1 MKVRLALVV
10 LGLLVAGALVAGCGG
25 DDNKSS
31 DAGAKTAAA
40 AEPASGGAA
49 VDANN
54 PQVQAAVDACKQQV
68 QANPQIS
75 DGVKADLD
83 KICEKAGSG
92 DEKAIREASR
102 DVCRKI
108 VEETAPAG
116 PARDQA
122 LTACDQ
128 ATAG

>member
-1 MKVRLALVV
+1 MKARLVLVV
-10 LGLLVAGALVAGCGG
+10 LGLLVAGVLVAGCG
-25 DDNKSS
+25 DDKKSS
-31 DAGAKTAAA
+31 SADTKPAAA
-40 AEPASGGAA
+40 AATDSGGGATADAA
-49 VDANN
+49 N

-68 QANPQIS
+68 QANPSIS

-83 KICEKAGSG
+83 KICEKAASG
-92 DEKAIREASR
+92 DEKAVREASR

-108 VEETAPAG
+108 VEDTAPAG

-128 ATAG
+128 VAAG